1 MDRNLALEVVRV
13 TEAAAL
19 ASARWMG
26 RGDEVEADTAAV
38 QAMYQLF
45 PDIVFHAQVVI
56 GEGDRDSVAMLYD
69 GEDLGTGRGPDIEVA
84 LDALEGGTSCA
95 TGTPNA
101 ISVIAIAEHGGFLR
115 CPHHVYME
123 KLAVGP
129 RGKGLVDLDRPI
141 VENLSAL
148 AQAKGVP
155 VETLVVV
162 LLDRP
167 RHETLVNELRQI
179 GVRIKLISDGDLAA
193 ALATTRDDSGVDIL
207 LGTGGAAQGIIAAA
221 ALRCLGGEIQGRF
234 RPRNQDEA
242 NRLRE
247 LGIADLRKKYTA
259 EEMARGNV
267 VFAATGV
274 TNGDYLKG
282 VRFFHGGA
290 VTHSVVMRSKTGT
303 VRCLETFHHFE
314 NYPEYDHDG

>member
-19 ASARWMG
+19 ASARLMG
-26 RGDEVEADTAAV
+26 RGDEAAADHAAIEA
-38 QAMYQLF
+38 MHQLF
-45 PDIVFHAQVVI
+45 LDIDCKGHVVL
-56 GEGDRDSVAMLYD
+56 GEGERESVSMLYV
-69 GEDLGTGRGPDIEVA
+69 GEELGTGRGPDIEVA
-84 LDALEGGTSCA
+84 LDALEGATTCA
-95 TGTPNA
+95 TGAPNA

-115 CPHHVYME
+115 CPHHLYME

-179 GVRIKLISDGDLAA
+179 GVRIKLIGD
-193 ALATTRDDSGVDIL
+193 
-207 LGTGGAAQGIIAAA
+207 
-221 ALRCLGGEIQGRF
+221 
-234 RPRNQDEA
+234 
-242 NRLRE
+242 
-247 LGIADLRKKYTA
+247 
-259 EEMARGNV
+259 
-267 VFAATGV
+267 
-274 TNGDYLKG
+274 
-282 VRFFHGGA
+282 
-290 VTHSVVMRSKTGT
+290 
-303 VRCLETFHHFE
+303 
-314 NYPEYDHDG
+314 